1 MHLSAQESSEASDR
15 IINAL
20 DMAAAETEAVAEA
33 GGSHAPNPL
42 LMGLSGSQYVLRAVS
57 DVRANDL
64 EPTLMTLPFPD
75 ALRILEM
82 AREWLRDAL
91 KVELT
96 IRVVVIL
103 LHAHQAQFAASP
115 ACRPL
120 LAELQRAM
128 RGRVQALKNVMGFN
142 LAGLQHVH
150 GRAAARSQAPQAL
163 PVKRKALDLA

>member
-1 MHLSAQESSEASDR
+1 MQESAAASDR
-15 IINAL
+15 IIAAL
-20 DMAAAETEAVAEA
+20 DMAAAEAEA
-33 GGSHAPNPL
+33 TQAAGGGSHQPNPL
-42 LMGLSGSQYVLRAVS
+42 LMGLSGSQYVLRAVA

-82 AREWLRDAL
+82 AREWLADASR
-91 KVELT
+91 VELT

-120 LAELQRAM
+120 LAALQRGM

-150 GRAAARSQAPQAL
+150 GKAAARSRAPQAL
-163 PVKRKALDLA
+163 PVKRKALDAA